1 MFIDDP
7 VSLKVADF
15 KTKSISITPE
25 FMFTR
30 SMFETPDM
38 GYQGGDLLQEVASML
53 DNGDLQGTAQEYL
66 SGLSVETFRK
76 GHRVSETSR
85 TVGKIVISY

>member
-38 GYQGGDLLQEVASML
+38 GYQGGALARGSFDA
-53 DNGDLQGTAQEYL
+53 
-66 SGLSVETFRK
+66 
-76 GHRVSETSR
+76 
-85 TVGKIVISY
+85 

>member
-1 MFIDDP
+1 MNTRVQLVFIDDP

-38 GYQGGDLLQEVASML
+38 GYQGGS
-53 DNGDLQGTAQEYL
+53 
-66 SGLSVETFRK
+66 SCKR
-76 GHRVSETSR
+76 
-85 TVGKIVISY
+85 

>member
-1 MFIDDP
+1 MNTRGQLVFIDDP

-15 KTKSISITPE
+15 KTKSISIPPE

-38 GYQGGDLLQEVASML
+38 GYQGGALARGSFDA
-53 DNGDLQGTAQEYL
+53 
-66 SGLSVETFRK
+66 
-76 GHRVSETSR
+76 
-85 TVGKIVISY
+85 

>member
-38 GYQGGDLLQEVASML
+38 GYQGGGALARGSFDA
-53 DNGDLQGTAQEYL
+53 
-66 SGLSVETFRK
+66 
-76 GHRVSETSR
+76 
-85 TVGKIVISY
+85 